1 MTVEALI
8 DTFAARLANA
18 DVVFGHG
25 TNNADDEAYRLVTDT
40 LRDAALTEQARR
52 QLDAALTRRIEERV
66 PVPYLTGT
74 AWFGDLRLRVA
85 PGVMI
90 PRSPIGA
97 VLADGARPWLERE
110 PKRVLD
116 LCCGCGALGIAA
128 ALKFPNA
135 SVDLADIAPAAL
147 ALAEDN
153 ASLAGVSDRTT
164 VIASNLFAGLA
175 DRRYDL
181 ILCNPPYVPT
191 AELDAAAVEFQH
203 EPRLGLDGGGDGL
216 ATWRPIVAD
225 LHRYL
230 AADGVL
236 LGEAGNIAHAF
247 DLAFRQLG
255 AIWLHLDGAEAQA
268 DGGFGI
274 FAAAPAWRKKNM
286 MTTDAMHPR
295 R

>member
-1 MTVEALI
+1 MNAAPTVEALI
-8 DTFAARLANA
+8 EAFAARLEDA

-25 TNNADDEAYRLVTDT
+25 TNNAADEAYRLVTDT
-40 LRDAALTEQARR
+40 LHGAALSEPAQQRLEA
-52 QLDAALTRRIEERV
+52 QLTRRIEERV

-97 VLADGARPWLERE
+97 VLADGMRPWLERE

-135 SVDLADIAPAAL
+135 RVDLADIAPAAL
-147 ALAEDN
+147 ALAEHN
-153 ASLAGVSDRTT
+153 ASLAGVSERTT
-164 VIASNLFAGLA
+164 VIASDLFAGLNGH
-175 DRRYDL
+175 RYDL

-191 AELDAAAVEFQH
+191 AELDAVAAEFRH
-203 EPRLGLDGGGDGL
+203 EPHLGLHGGSDGL
-216 ATWRPIVAD
+216 ALWRRIVAE
-225 LHRYL
+225 LPRHL

-236 LGEAGNIAHAF
+236 LGEAGNIAPAF
-247 DLAFRQLG
+247 DCAFRQLG
-255 AIWLHLDGAEAQA
+255 AIWLHLDDAETQA
-268 DGGFGI
+268 DGSSGI
-274 FAAAPAWRKKNM
+274 FVAAPAWQA
-286 MTTDAMHPR
+286 T
-295 R
+295 